1 MNRRAQEEI
10 AERLPN
16 RLPEDQEPPSP
27 SPWVFGRARQEALL
41 KTFFDSL
48 SPTQSLIFFYTKEG
62 QPISDSITRLVVGV
76 GRLTKVGAM
85 LGYDSDGTKATYPIW
100 DRVVHHSIRP
110 NGADGFLLPYH
121 AYLAPTGDP
130 EEDARRLALLR
141 EIAVVPEPGHI
152 RRFSYFS
159 EHASA
164 DVALSTLVRCLD
176 SVRRIRQHGIADGNW
191 DLREDWLNEQ
201 IARTWIDRG
210 AFPGL
215 GSALEAI
222 GMRLGTALALELIAG
237 GHVASDA
244 DPWPVVAALLRGELQ
259 PPQRVYAAD
268 VRAVSATWAKLTEER
283 RAFLELLSRFAL
295 TPEQA
300 RRLFDPARRAAAS
313 TDQLTDREILENPY
327 RIAECDLG
335 AAGQPGVSVGII
347 DRGLLPEP
355 VIAVKCPVPEASR
368 VETNNDRRRVRGAV
382 VSVLR
387 RAAEEGDSLLSAVE
401 VLTRLERLESSPPL
415 CGPTRLVRRK
425 RGLPRR
431 GREATRG

>member
-1 MNRRAQEEI
+1 MQHLTQRVAWHDHAWDGTICRYPLKNAFCIALDRVREGRNDIHEKAIAGRHWADLKESDLPPCQHEAAGFMSERVWTRVLKHPFQEGNKARDTHGHLRPTPVKVPSYATFAVPFAWMNRRDQEQI

-16 RLPEDQEPPSP
+16 RLPEDQEPPFP

-62 QPISDSITRLVVGV
+62 QPISDSITRLVVGI
-76 GRLTKVGAM
+76 GLLTKIGAM
-85 LGYDSDGTKATYPIW
+85 LEYDREGTKATYPIW

-121 AYLAPTGDP
+121 AYLAPTGDYK
-130 EEDARRLALLR
+130 EDARRLALLR

-152 RRFSYFS
+152 RTFSYFS

-164 DVALSTLVRCLD
+164 DVALSTLVQCLD
-176 SVRRIRQHGIADGNW
+176 SVRRIRQHGIADGDW
-191 DLREDWLNEQ
+191 DLREVWLNEQ

-215 GSALEAI
+215 GSVLEAL
-222 GMRLGTALALELIAG
+222 GMRLGTALALELISG
-237 GHVASDA
+237 GHVASNA
-244 DPWPVVAALLRGELQ
+244 DPWPIVAAMLRGELQ

-268 VRAVSATWAKLTEER
+268 VKAVSATWAKLTEER

-300 RRLFDPARRAAAS
+300 QRLFDP
-313 TDQLTDREILENPY
+313 
-327 RIAECDLG
+327 
-335 AAGQPGVSVGII
+335 
-347 DRGLLPEP
+347 
-355 VIAVKCPVPEASR
+355 
-368 VETNNDRRRVRGAV
+368 
-382 VSVLR
+382 
-387 RAAEEGDSLLSAVE
+387 
-401 VLTRLERLESSPPL
+401 TR
-415 CGPTRLVRRK
+415 
-425 RGLPRR
+425 
-431 GREATRG
+431 